1 MQVKANSSNPPQ
13 RSEWQGNKLHNPF
26 LRSFLL
32 FALLLTICGE
42 IASAQ
47 ATRSQH
53 LETAM
58 TLPIEQHDA
67 VYQNYALLEGGRLPQ
82 VRIHYATIGTA
93 HRNAAG
99 QIDNAVLLLHWTGA
113 SGKAMLSETFQQSLY
128 APGAPLDAS
137 RYFLIIPDNL
147 GHGAS
152 TKPSDGLKAQFPAY
166 GYRDLVVLQHK
177 LVTETLGIEHLH
189 AIVGL
194 SMGGMNA
201 WQWAE
206 QYPDAMDGIMPVVA
220 LPVHISG
227 RNLLWRQMAARWIQ
241 QDPEYRDGNYT
252 SQPQVL
258 NQVGEL
264 IRLMIDGVPHLQSV
278 LPDAAATQQFLQT
291 IDQQGSGYD
300 TNDLL
305 YSIQSSRDYAPEDQL
320 SVITTKVYA
329 LNFDDDEFNPAR
341 LQILE
346 PSIAKIPHAQYAI
359 QPGTAESHG
368 HLTMAHPELWASHV
382 SIFMKSLEA
391 K

>member
-1 MQVKANSSNPPQ
+1 MRCPMKFLSNHFRSLLCTLAIVLLAVSQIADARASELQANSKQ
-13 RSEWQGNKLHNPF
+13 SEAT
-26 LRSFLL
+26 LRLNI
-32 FALLLTICGE
+32 T
-42 IASAQ
+42 
-47 ATRSQH
+47 
-53 LETAM
+53 
-58 TLPIEQHDA
+58 QHDA
-67 VYQNYALLEGGRLPQ
+67 VYRDYLLSDGGRLPEA
-82 VRIHYATIGTA
+82 RIHYATLGSP
-93 HRNAAG
+93 HRNASG

-113 SGKAMLSETFQQSLY
+113 SVKALQSEEFQKALY

-291 IDQQGSGYD
+291 IDQ
-300 TNDLL
+300 
-305 YSIQSSRDYAPEDQL
+305 
-320 SVITTKVYA
+320 
-329 LNFDDDEFNPAR
+329 
-341 LQILE
+341 
-346 PSIAKIPHAQYAI
+346 
-359 QPGTAESHG
+359 
-368 HLTMAHPELWASHV
+368 
-382 SIFMKSLEA
+382 
-391 K
+391 

>member
-1 MQVKANSSNPPQ
+1 
-13 RSEWQGNKLHNPF
+13 
-26 LRSFLL
+26 
-32 FALLLTICGE
+32 
-42 IASAQ
+42 
-47 ATRSQH
+47 
-53 LETAM
+53 M

>member
-13 RSEWQGNKLHNPF
+13 RSEWQENKLHNPF

>member
-93 HRNAAG
+93 HRNSAG